1 MKQVLERNWK
11 IYTQFYGFNMVFK
24 CFRKF
29 HRVLLDC
36 NEPKLLFK
44 VPTVLWR
51 LVDFLIEQPG
61 AMKTPN
67 LFLLSGTTQF
77 NNSIQNSL
85 DLNEPFNDEISK
97 TP

>member
-1 MKQVLERNWK
+1 MICNLYVFLDF
-11 IYTQFYGFNMVFK
+11 FYL
-24 CFRKF
+24 CRKF
-29 HRVLLDC
+29 HRVLLDR

-51 LVDFLIEQPG
+51 LVDFLIDQPN
-61 AMKTPN
+61 ALKTTN

-85 DLNEPFNDEISK
+85 DLNEPFSDEISK
-97 TP
+97 FVFFNETR